1 MGFYIN
7 ELEDGTPL
15 PKIGKADFLL
25 EHIKPSIEWSRLPD
39 NFDPVSFGYN
49 NAVIAVV
56 DNGLFDAA
64 AYVDE
69 HLFNRIKLEKE
80 QGKPPRKTR
89 FICMNRVIAAKLA
102 GIEKYLE

>member
-25 EHIKPSIEWSRLPD
+25 DNIRPSTEWTHLPD
-39 NFDPVSFGYN
+39 TFDPVSFGYN

-56 DNGLFDAA
+56 ENGLFDAA

-69 HLFNRIKLEKE
+69 HLFTIIKRGGDARKIRLVCINRK
-80 QGKPPRKTR
+80 
-89 FICMNRVIAAKLA
+89 VAAKLA
-102 GIEKYLE
+102 GIDKYLEL